1 MRPVK
6 ALLALAAL
14 VAALAGCFPPALT
27 EAEMTDPGIK
37 SRLEQHLRAHREL
50 DLSKLSIDVHSKIV
64 TITGVVPTW
73 QDKKTIEK
81 TVAETAGIDQSIIN
95 IIVPE

>member
-14 VAALAGCFPPALT
+14 ATTLAGCFSPALT
-27 EAEMTDPGIK
+27 EGEMTDPGIK

-50 DLSKLSIDVHSKIV
+50 DLSKITIDVHSKIV

-81 TVAETAGIDQSIIN
+81 TVAETAGIEQALIN